1 MLNFIDC
8 VSLEMRMADIMSQ
21 QEASGFRFDVNAAER
36 VRAELQQE
44 TADLESF
51 YCCSLCLCT
60 RQGLYT

>member
-1 MLNFIDC
+1 MIDC
-8 VSLEMRMADIMSQ
+8 VALEMRMADIMSQ

-44 TADLESF
+44 TADLEKV

-60 RQGLYT
+60 RQGVYT